1 MTEFTPI
8 EAALGGLLVGTGAV
22 LLMALLGRIAGVS
35 SIIRGVV
42 FPVSF
47 DDWSWRAMF
56 IIGLLGAPIL
66 YGLASNTPLRFDLPQ
81 STSSLELAGAG
92 LLVGIGVTF
101 GCGCASGHGVCGL
114 SRFSARSVI
123 AVTVFMLSAA
133 ATVFTAR
140 HVLGG

>member
-8 EAALGGLLVGTGAV
+8 QAVLGGLLIGTGAV

-35 SIIRGVV
+35 SIIRGAV
-42 FPVSF
+42 FPDTF
-47 DDWSWRAMF
+47 KEWSWRAMF
-56 IIGLLGAPIL
+56 LIGMLGAPLI
-66 YGLASNTPLRFDLPQ
+66 YGLTSNAAPSVHLPQ
-81 STSSLELAGAG
+81 STSSLQLAGAG

-101 GCGCASGHGVCGL
+101 GCGCSSGHGVCGL

-133 ATVFTAR
+133 ATVFATR
-140 HVLGG
+140 HLLGG